1 MRMGVLSYDPT
12 DEEASS
18 PGKLQRRPRRPKARC
33 MEGKPFSI
41 AMVNRKGGCAKTG
54 SCHQLSGCFAHMG
67 YRVLLVDMDPQA
79 SLTQGF
85 FGPAATE
92 ALPLAKTAL
101 ALFDDVYDPDPN
113 ELLIPTAF
121 KRITILP
128 GTHSLDRFNTPE
140 PLTAG
145 SLQRCLRAFLR
156 EVEFLFDIVLIDCPP
171 NLHLCSWNALLAA
184 DFAMVPLQ
192 AEDFGAQGI
201 PHIQRAIDQ
210 AFETS
215 NPKLKLLGYLVTL
228 RQRLSLHDVYEQRL
242 RSLYGPMV
250 FDAVFPSRK
259 DFKEAIAARSPIH
272 CLRPRSVAAEEVK
285 AIADEVLRRVPEALA
300 RPPEF

>member
-1 MRMGVLSYDPT
+1 
-12 DEEASS
+12 
-18 PGKLQRRPRRPKARC
+18 

-54 SCHQLSGCFAHMG
+54 SCHQLSGCFAQMG

-92 ALPLAKTAL
+92 AMPLGKTAL
-101 ALFDDVYDPDPN
+101 ALFDDAYDPDPG
-113 ELLIPTAF
+113 ELLIPTPF

-128 GTHSLDRFNTPE
+128 GTHGLDRFNTPE

-156 EVEFLFDIVLIDCPP
+156 EVEYRFDVVLIDCPP

-184 DFAMVPLQ
+184 DFVMVPLQ
-192 AEDFGAQGI
+192 AEDFGAMG
-201 PHIQRAIDQ
+201 
-210 AFETS
+210 
-215 NPKLKLLGYLVTL
+215 LKLMNESLV
-228 RQRLSLHDVYEQRL
+228 QVPASVI
-242 RSLYGPMV
+242 RSWP
-250 FDAVFPSRK
+250 
-259 DFKEAIAARSPIH
+259 
-272 CLRPRSVAAEEVK
+272 CSV
-285 AIADEVLRRVPEALA
+285 IC
-300 RPPEF
+300 